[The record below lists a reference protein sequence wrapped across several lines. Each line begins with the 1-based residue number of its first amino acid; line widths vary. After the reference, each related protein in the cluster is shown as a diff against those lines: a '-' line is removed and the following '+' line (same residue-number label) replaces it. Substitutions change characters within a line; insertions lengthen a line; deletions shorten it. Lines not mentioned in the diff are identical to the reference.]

1 MERGQDR
8 EGGLDRVDALSRFA
22 DVGGRTGD
30 VDVEPEDA
38 DLGDGDRA
46 GKRLGD
52 ERGIR
57 AEGSGDGR
65 EDALER
71 AVARALLLDD
81 RLQLHR
87 SGWRKAE
94 AA

>member
-1 MERGQDR
+1 MDERN
-8 EGGLDRVDALSRFA
+8 ALLN
-22 DVGGRTGD
+22 
-30 VDVEPEDA
+30 PESPA
-38 DLGDGDRA
+38 AVVQVCEHASPSSSSSGCSARSW
-46 GKRLGD
+46 LGD

-87 SGWRKAE
+87 SEWRKAD